1 MCIRDRLTADGSP
14 VVAVLAGHLHSGWSG
29 NLTDHI
35 YEYVGKPA
43 FLNQGA
49 LVKVQ
54 GSE

>member
-1 MCIRDRLTADGSP
+1 MTADDSP
-14 VVAVLAGHLHSGWSG
+14 EVAVLAGHLHAGWSG

-49 LVKVQ
+49 LITVQ
-54 GSE
+54 GTAKKE